1 MCSASATPCNRK
13 THAGKW
19 LGAQIKAAS
28 RQAGVSTASG
38 GKFDATLPG
47 EKPGER
53 APPGKR
59 KRPLVDKVAG
69 PSGAENT
76 KVCTIPL
83 QGFYRELLKL
93 VWRHLHTM
101 V

>member
-1 MCSASATPCNRK
+1 M
-13 THAGKW
+13 
-19 LGAQIKAAS
+19 
-28 RQAGVSTASG
+28 STASG
-38 GKFDATLPG
+38 GKFDAALPG

-76 KVCTIPL
+76 KVCSAGSPL
-83 QGFYRELLKL
+83 QGISKGAAGFLC
-93 VWRHLHTM
+93 VWGEFIARCDVYCKPQGWVHIPYPNNWPA
-101 V
+101 